1 MFFALYA
8 TLDGAV
14 ELRQVSFL
22 WAKDLAAADTVL
34 TIPLYFFNLPIN
46 PLVLIMTGLMVVQQ
60 HMTPMSLD
68 PMQKKMMLA
77 MPIIMLLFLYDL
89 PSGLTLY
96 WSVSN
101 FFSIIQMRLQRRH
114 YNDQGATPGES
125 IPASSA
131 PPALKE
137 EDRTMS
143 ENEKFEERKA
153 KIVKSLTTMFDY
165 LGLSASLRVEE
176 KGTRIGVKISS
187 EDAGRIIGRK
197 GQTLESLQL
206 LLNRIMFKDDEECP
220 HIMLDIDGYAK
231 GERGA
236 RSEADDESEEGGER
250 RPRERRERRPRREE
264 DGERTT
270 KDQLE
275 QQALDAAKEVK
286 RWGEPVTLP
295 EMNAHDRRIIHV
307 TLKDDPELTTE
318 SMGEGAMKKVVI
330 SLKKED

>member
-1 MFFALYA
+1 
-8 TLDGAV
+8 
-14 ELRQVSFL
+14 
-22 WAKDLAAADTVL
+22 
-34 TIPLYFFNLPIN
+34 
-46 PLVLIMTGLMVVQQ
+46 
-60 HMTPMSLD
+60 
-68 PMQKKMMLA
+68 
-77 MPIIMLLFLYDL
+77 
-89 PSGLTLY
+89 
-96 WSVSN
+96 
-101 FFSIIQMRLQRRH
+101 
-114 YNDQGATPGES
+114 
-125 IPASSA
+125 
-131 PPALKE
+131 
-137 EDRTMS
+137 MS

-236 RSEADDESEEGGER
+236 RSETDDESEEGGER

>member
-1 MFFALYA
+1 
-8 TLDGAV
+8 
-14 ELRQVSFL
+14 
-22 WAKDLAAADTVL
+22 
-34 TIPLYFFNLPIN
+34 
-46 PLVLIMTGLMVVQQ
+46 
-60 HMTPMSLD
+60 
-68 PMQKKMMLA
+68 
-77 MPIIMLLFLYDL
+77 
-89 PSGLTLY
+89 
-96 WSVSN
+96 
-101 FFSIIQMRLQRRH
+101 
-114 YNDQGATPGES
+114 
-125 IPASSA
+125 
-131 PPALKE
+131 
-137 EDRTMS
+137 MS

-250 RPRERRERRPRREE
+250 RPRERRERRLRREE

>member
-1 MFFALYA
+1 
-8 TLDGAV
+8 
-14 ELRQVSFL
+14 
-22 WAKDLAAADTVL
+22 
-34 TIPLYFFNLPIN
+34 
-46 PLVLIMTGLMVVQQ
+46 
-60 HMTPMSLD
+60 
-68 PMQKKMMLA
+68 
-77 MPIIMLLFLYDL
+77 
-89 PSGLTLY
+89 
-96 WSVSN
+96 
-101 FFSIIQMRLQRRH
+101 
-114 YNDQGATPGES
+114 
-125 IPASSA
+125 
-131 PPALKE
+131 
-137 EDRTMS
+137 MS

-236 RSEADDESEEGGER
+236 RPDDESEEGGER

>member
-1 MFFALYA
+1 
-8 TLDGAV
+8 
-14 ELRQVSFL
+14 
-22 WAKDLAAADTVL
+22 
-34 TIPLYFFNLPIN
+34 
-46 PLVLIMTGLMVVQQ
+46 
-60 HMTPMSLD
+60 
-68 PMQKKMMLA
+68 
-77 MPIIMLLFLYDL
+77 
-89 PSGLTLY
+89 
-96 WSVSN
+96 
-101 FFSIIQMRLQRRH
+101 
-114 YNDQGATPGES
+114 
-125 IPASSA
+125 
-131 PPALKE
+131 
-137 EDRTMS
+137 MS

-197 GQTLESLQL
+197 GQPLESLQL

-236 RSEADDESEEGGER
+236 RPEADDESEEGGER

>member
-1 MFFALYA
+1 
-8 TLDGAV
+8 
-14 ELRQVSFL
+14 
-22 WAKDLAAADTVL
+22 
-34 TIPLYFFNLPIN
+34 
-46 PLVLIMTGLMVVQQ
+46 
-60 HMTPMSLD
+60 
-68 PMQKKMMLA
+68 
-77 MPIIMLLFLYDL
+77 
-89 PSGLTLY
+89 
-96 WSVSN
+96 
-101 FFSIIQMRLQRRH
+101 
-114 YNDQGATPGES
+114 
-125 IPASSA
+125 
-131 PPALKE
+131 
-137 EDRTMS
+137 MS

-153 KIVKSLTTMFDY
+153 IIVKSLTTMFDY